1 MRAYRKSLID
11 ELQYR
16 VDGAAL
22 PVELLLRPIK
32 MGKCLKIVNI
42 EYRERIGQTKMR
54 SLETSWWT
62 LRRILT
68 VRFS

>member
-11 ELQYR
+11 ELKYQPA
-16 VDGAAL
+16 GAAL

-32 MGKCLKIVNI
+32 MNKRLHIVNI
-42 EYRERIGQTKMR
+42 DYRERIGQTTMR